1 MRYSHQRELILREV
15 LKRTDHPTAEQ
26 ICTSLRAECPRLS
39 LGTVYRD
46 LNTLVEIGKIRR
58 VSIPGEADRFDGQTE
73 CHQHLWCT
81 KCHQVESLYIDPAKL
96 SDCVRP
102 LQQMCGRRRAVSGP
116 EPGLGRSNRMD
127 CDIRPAARR
136 YTERFRRSSFFAP
149 AISYVCGRVS
159 LCKNRTPS
167 FHNGVRFV
175 IS

>member
-26 ICTSLRAECPRLS
+26 ICTSLRVDCPRLS

-81 KCHQVESLYIDPAKL
+81 KCHQVESLYIDPEKL
-96 SDCVRP
+96 SELVKACP
-102 LQQMCGRRRAVSGP
+102 GIMP
-116 EPGLGRSNRMD
+116 EDWNLTVFGLCSK
-127 CDIRPAARR
+127 CAA
-136 YTERFRRSSFFAP
+136 EEEP
-149 AISYVCGRVS
+149 
-159 LCKNRTPS
+159 
-167 FHNGVRFV
+167 
-175 IS
+175 